1 MYITEYE
8 VLRIKL
14 SFKQSNKAFCHI
26 GWSLWP
32 GTKSLSIFTSTE
44 LTDNKTNLDKKTAVI
59 DFHILLITNWV
70 KKVIHPGHHG
80 TLEWWDL
87 FCLRP
92 IPRGHMCLK
101 GACRSLRHCRARR
114 CFRVYFC
121 CPLVWFGL
129 VVGGE
134 WDMCR
139 AWWHR
144 SCPGW
149 PACRVRHAH
158 LLWVATTH
166 DVYGRARPDHSQI
179 KPYLRRTG
187 AAGAGT
193 SLTKALLRV

>member
-44 LTDNKTNLDKKTAVI
+44 LTDNKTNLDKKTPVI

-70 KKVIHPGHHG
+70 KKVIHPGHRG

-101 GACRSLRHCRARR
+101 WAGPSVMAELGAVFGFTFVVRWCGLGWSLGESGIC
-114 CFRVYFC
+114 
-121 CPLVWFGL
+121 
-129 VVGGE
+129 VGRGGIGPAPGGQPAASA
-134 WDMCR
+134 MHIYC
-139 AWWHR
+139 
-144 SCPGW
+144 GW
-149 PACRVRHAH
+149 PQLMTFMGAPDP
-158 LLWVATTH
+158 TTH
-166 DVYGRARPDHSQI
+166 
-179 KPYLRRTG
+179 K
-187 AAGAGT
+187 
-193 SLTKALLRV
+193 